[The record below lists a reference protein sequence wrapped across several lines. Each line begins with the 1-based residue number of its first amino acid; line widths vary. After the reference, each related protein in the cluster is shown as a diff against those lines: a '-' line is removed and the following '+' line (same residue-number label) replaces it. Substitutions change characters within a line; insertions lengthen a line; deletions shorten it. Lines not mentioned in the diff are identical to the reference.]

1 MPHFHHADLLA
12 MAAASIITL
21 MVVGVFGRQLEA
33 FEKATIDRFALLT
46 THRRWFT
53 IWVLAFPLW
62 CTTRAAIMGYVDWD
76 GDITAL
82 LWSGAPFFVE
92 NIIKATQGQTL
103 QLISD
108 LTIAIRAEQDKSK
121 AREEATLVVIN
132 RVLDAITEPGGG
144 ETHG

>member
-12 MAAASIITL
+12 MAATALATL

-33 FEKATIDRFALLT
+33 FEKAVIDRFALLT

-62 CTTRAAIMGYVDWD
+62 CAIRASIMGYVDWD

-92 NIIKATQGQTL
+92 NIIKASQGQTL

-108 LTIAIRAEQDKSK
+108 LIVAIRAEQDNSK
-121 AREEATLVVIN
+121 TREETALAVLT
-132 RVLDAITEPGGG
+132 RVADAIDAGGG
-144 ETHG
+144 EPA